1 MKQKYTI
8 INWMKY
14 KQLRAS
20 IMFGHTLCY
29 NRLGKVTLNRTW
41 TSDQV
46 QILKK
51 METKFL
57 PIINIWVLFRRS
69 TTANSVVESPI
80 WLKFEVDAILD
91 IMQPLLPPF

>member
-1 MKQKYTI
+1 
-8 INWMKY
+8 MKY

-57 PIINIWVLFRRS
+57 PIINIWV
-69 TTANSVVESPI
+69 
-80 WLKFEVDAILD
+80 ILD
-91 IMQPLLPPF
+91 AQQQLTLLLKVQFD